1 MTEAHNNTDLSIIIV
16 NWNSKKYLQK
26 CLKSLSRCT
35 SKFTYDIIVLDGASF
50 DGCGEMLR
58 QYFPHV
64 RFVQSHNNMG
74 FGRANNEAF
83 KIARGRS
90 ILFLN
95 PDTEIEGSAI
105 ETLAVC
111 LGSLPDA
118 GIVGAKLLN
127 SDRSVQTSCIQAFPT
142 ILNQFVDSD
151 ALRNAFPKAMLWG
164 TGPLY
169 DESQLPQSVDAVSGA
184 CLMIKRAVFETVGKF
199 SSDYFMY
206 SEDIDLCFKTRQ
218 AGWRTYYIPTAVV
231 VHHGGASSAQ
241 SGISVFS
248 SVMMLESRWRFFKR
262 TRPAWYCWLYRAAM
276 LFLSIVRL
284 GVISLGW
291 PMYRVRGN
299 ELHFGNRMK
308 KWTARLRWALGG
320 ECWVKNY

>member
-1 MTEAHNNTDLSIIIV
+1 MTGIHDNTDLSVIIV
-16 NWNSKKYLQK
+16 NWNSKEYLRN
-26 CLKSLSRCT
+26 CLESLSCWT
-35 SKFTYDIIVLDGASF
+35 SNITYDIVVLDGASF

-58 QYFPHV
+58 EHFPHV
-64 RFVQSHNNMG
+64 RFVQSQDNIG

-83 KIARGRS
+83 KLARGRN

-111 LGSLPDA
+111 LSSLPDA

-151 ALRNAFPKAMLWG
+151 ALRNAFPKAGLWG

-184 CLMIKRAVFETVGKF
+184 CLMTKRAVFETVGKF

-206 SEDIDLCFKTRQ
+206 SEDIDLCFKARQ

-231 VHHGGASSAQ
+231 VHHGGTSSSQTGVSA
-241 SGISVFS
+241 FS
-248 SVMMLESRWRFFKR
+248 SVMILESRWRFFKR
-262 TRPAWYCWLYRAAM
+262 TRPSWYCWLYRAAM
-276 LFLSIVRL
+276 LCLSTVRL
-284 GVISLGW
+284 GIISLGW
-291 PMYRVRGN
+291 PLYRLRGN
-299 ELHFGNRMK
+299 GILFGNQMK
-308 KWTARLRWALGG
+308 KWAARFRWAVGG